1 MPIAQEVFMKRR
13 FNIGSRLILSVS
25 AILVVVIAAIAVS
38 IFLSYS
44 SSLDG
49 QLKSS
54 SNATTELIRE
64 EIKGWLAPK
73 DRTVV
78 ALGIEA
84 REVFPDAAALRRFYS
99 GYVKS
104 DPDFSDVYFFES
116 KSFTKGGK
124 VITAS
129 GWIPPADYD
138 QFTRSWFTGAM
149 ATDAVILTEP
159 YLDAITGKLVV
170 TVAQRLADADGK
182 IMGVVGGDM
191 FITRVGEIVASTRKI
206 SANGVTFLLDMSGR
220 YLTNDDLEKIL
231 KASPFDDP
239 RVAPYKASVLAQDST
254 FTINRGSGLYL
265 ASQHIPEMNAVVV
278 TFGPL
283 NDIYGALYRFLGLLA
298 LIAGLGIVVAVLLI
312 ALISRSITGPLV
324 AVVGK
329 VKLVAQGELELEIEK
344 SYQERGDEIGDLAVS
359 MATLVSSFREII
371 TSVQTAAK
379 NVAISSGEMS
389 ASAEKMSQGATE
401 QASSME
407 EVSSSM
413 EEMASNI
420 KQNTDNALQTDSIA
434 QKASSGAE
442 SGGARVAD
450 AVAAVKEIAS
460 RIVIIEEIA
469 RQTNLL
475 ALNAAIEAA
484 RAGEAGKGFAVVASE
499 VRKLAERS
507 QTAAGEINGISQR
520 TVSSAEDAS
529 LIINNLVPDIK
540 KTAQLVQEIAAA
552 SREQNQGA
560 DQINSALLQLDSVV
574 QQSASMSEELSATAE
589 ELSSQAEALKD
600 AVSYFKIGQLDQGAV
615 ASGPSARRA
624 APAARKADEAPRSL
638 PAGQP
643 VTRKPPVRDAGAHK
657 TSIRP
662 VGPGQKGGATGQA
675 SPPADDSDFE
685 EF

>member
-1 MPIAQEVFMKRR
+1 MKRR

-44 SSLDG
+44 SSLDA

-78 ALGIEA
+78 ALGIES
-84 REVFPDAAALRRFYS
+84 RELFPDAAILRRFYS
-99 GYVKS
+99 GYVKN
-104 DPDFSDVYFFES
+104 DPDFSDVYIFEN

-124 VITAS
+124 IITAS

-138 QFTRSWFTGAM
+138 QFTRSWFTTSM
-149 ATDAVILTEP
+149 ATDAITLSEP

-170 TVAQRLADADGK
+170 TVAQRIAGADGK

-239 RVAPYKASVLAQDST
+239 RVAPHKASVLAQDST
-254 FTINRGSGLYL
+254 FTIDRGSGLYL
-265 ASQHIPEMNAVVV
+265 ASQRIPEMNAVVV

-283 NDIYGALYRFLGLLA
+283 GDIYGTLYRFLGLLA
-298 LIAGLGIVVAVLLI
+298 LIAGIGIVVAIFLI
-312 ALISRSITGPLV
+312 ALISRSITSPLV

-329 VKLVAQGELELEIEK
+329 VKLVAQGELDLEIEK
-344 SYQERGDEIGDLAVS
+344 AYQERGDEIGDLASS

-371 TSVQTAAK
+371 NSVQTAAK

-434 QKASSGAE
+434 QKASTGAE
-442 SGGARVAD
+442 TGGARVAD

-600 AVSYFKIGQLDQGAV
+600 AVSYFKIGQLAEGGGAQTP
-615 ASGPSARRA
+615 ASRKAAPSARRTDA
-624 APAARKADEAPRSL
+624 VPRSL
-638 PAGQP
+638 PAVQAAPG
-643 VTRKPPVRDAGAHK
+643 KAPVRDAGTHRTA
-657 TSIRP
+657 IRP
-662 VGPGQKGGATGQA
+662 AESGNAPRGSAQKGQA
-675 SPPADDSDFE
+675 SPPTDDSDFE